1 MTQSAYK
8 PMHKAEKPVSQE
20 DMWLTLSKH
29 AKVEIKVLEAGESPK
44 EKLTPLVWEKPVKT
58 GEISDYVLT
67 QCGGFSISKD
77 SVNGAAMY
85 TAWLR
90 TTKPATNLGV
100 RLGRAEAAHLCELA
114 R

>member
-1 MTQSAYK
+1 MW
-8 PMHKAEKPVSQE
+8 EK
-20 DMWLTLSKH
+20 LARH
-29 AKVEIKVLEAGESPK
+29 AKVELKPPQNSESPK
-44 EKLTPLVWEKPVKT
+44 EKLPPLVWEKPVKT
-58 GEISDYVLT
+58 GELSGYVLT

-77 SVNGAAMY
+77 SVNGAVMY

-100 RLGRAEAAHLCELA
+100 RLGRVEAEHLCELA